1 MADVKLFG
9 RKIRVVVS
17 TIEITELTML
27 FNVVKTLKPEPNKAE
42 LTIYNLN
49 PSNRSKLEQMVQAPV
64 QIEAG
69 YQEGMS
75 VLFLG
80 DLRTAITIH
89 QGPDYITKLS
99 SGDGERAVKTARV
112 NVSLKK
118 GSASA
123 DKVLEAVAKSLGV
136 GDGNLKQALNVIKA
150 AGLADLF
157 SEGTVIFGSA
167 FREMNELCKSLGL
180 SWSIQGGKLQILELK
195 KALEGQAIKI
205 SERTGLIGSPTVDN
219 KGVLT
224 CQTLLIPDVFPGRLM
239 TLESER
245 IQGQYRIESCQYTG
259 DTRGQD
265 WYIQIEGKRY

>member
-69 YQEGMS
+69 YQDGMS

-118 GSASA
+118 GSAGA

-136 GDGNLKQALNVIKA
+136 GDGNLKQALNAIKA

-167 FREMNELCKSLGL
+167 FREMTTICHSLGL
-180 SWSIQGGKLQILELK
+180 TWSIQDGKLQILEKK

-205 SERTGLIGSPTVDN
+205 NERTGLIGSPTVDN

-239 TLESER
+239 VLESER

>member
-27 FNVVKTLKPEPNKAE
+27 FNVVKTLKPEPNRAE

-69 YQEGMS
+69 YQDGMS

-80 DLRTAITIH
+80 DLRTAITVH

-118 GSASA
+118 GSAGA

-136 GDGNLKQALNVIKA
+136 GDGNLKQALAVIKA

-167 FREMNELCKSLGL
+167 FREMTTICHSLGL
-180 SWSIQGGKLQILELK
+180 TWSIQDGKLQILEKK

-205 SERTGLIGSPTVDN
+205 NERTGLIGSPTVDN

-239 TLESER
+239 VLESER